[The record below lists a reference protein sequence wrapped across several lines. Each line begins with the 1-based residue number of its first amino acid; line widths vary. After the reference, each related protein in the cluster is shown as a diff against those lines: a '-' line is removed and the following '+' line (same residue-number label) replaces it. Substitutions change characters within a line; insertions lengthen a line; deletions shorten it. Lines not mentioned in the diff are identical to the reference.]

1 MLNTLYHKFNFN
13 IGDLKMLV
21 KRHSNYLPTL
31 VNDFW
36 DEDLFPNFEQEWS
49 LTPAVN
55 IIEGNQ
61 DFKVEVAA
69 PGLCKEDFKVHI
81 EKNILE
87 ISAEKKEEKITENKK
102 YLRKEFNYNEFKRT
116 FSLPSTVETDKIKAT
131 HMNGVLTVEIPKKDE
146 AKVNPRKQIV
156 VS

>member
-1 MLNTLYHKFNFN
+1 
-13 IGDLKMLV
+13 MLV

-31 VNDFW
+31 VSDFW
-36 DEDLFPNFEQEWS
+36 GEDLFPGNEQNWN

-55 IIEGNQ
+55 IIEGEQ

-69 PGLCKEDFKVHI
+69 PGLLKEDFKVHI

-87 ISAEKKEEKITENKK
+87 ISAEKKNENVTENKK
-102 YLRKEFNYNEFKRT
+102 FVRKEFSFSEFKRT
-116 FSLPSTVETDKIKAT
+116 FSLPSYVDTEKIKAE
-131 HMNGVLTVEIPKKDE
+131 HKNGILIVEIPKKDE
-146 AKVNPRKQIV
+146 AIPKPRKQIA

>member
-1 MLNTLYHKFNFN
+1 
-13 IGDLKMLV
+13 MLV

-31 VNDFW
+31 VGDFW
-36 DEDLFPNFEQEWS
+36 GEDLFPGFEQEWS

-69 PGLCKEDFKVHI
+69 PGLYKEDFKVHV

-87 ISAEKKEEKITENKK
+87 ISAGKKEEKQTENIRF
-102 YLRKEFNYNEFKRT
+102 LRKEFNYSEFKRT
-116 FSLPSTVETDKIKAT
+116 FSLPSSVDVEKINAT
-131 HMNGVLTVEIPKKDE
+131 HKNGVLTVEIPKRDE
-146 AKVNPRKQIV
+146 AKVNPRKQIAIA
-156 VS
+156 

>member
-1 MLNTLYHKFNFN
+1 
-13 IGDLKMLV
+13 MLV

-31 VNDFW
+31 VSDFW
-36 DEDLFPNFEQEWS
+36 GEDWFPGFEQEWS

-69 PGLCKEDFKVHI
+69 PGLCKEDFKVHV

-87 ISAEKKEEKITENKK
+87 ISAERKEEKVSENKK
-102 YLRKEFNYNEFKRT
+102 HLRKEFNYSEFKRT
-116 FSLPSTVETDKIKAT
+116 FSLPSSVEADKIKAT
-131 HMNGVLTVEIPKKDE
+131 HQNGILMVEIPKRDE
-146 AKVNPRKQIV
+146 AKVNPRKQIT

>member
-1 MLNTLYHKFNFN
+1 ML
-13 IGDLKMLV
+13 M

-31 VNDFW
+31 VSDFW
-36 DEDLFPNFEQEWS
+36 GEDLFPSSEQDWS

-55 IIEGNQ
+55 IIEGTQ

-69 PGLCKEDFKVHI
+69 PGLHKEDFKVHV

-87 ISAEKKEEKITENKK
+87 ISSEKKDEQVTEDKK
-102 YLRKEFNYNEFKRT
+102 YLRKEFSYSEFRRT
-116 FSLPSTVETDKIKAT
+116 FSLPSSVDVEKIKAE
-131 HMNGVLTVEIPKKDE
+131 HKNGVLTVEIPKRDE
-146 AKVNPRKQIV
+146 AKVNPRKQIA

>member
-1 MLNTLYHKFNFN
+1 
-13 IGDLKMLV
+13 MLV

-31 VNDFW
+31 VSDFW
-36 DEDLFPNFEQEWS
+36 GEDLFPGFEQEWC

-69 PGLCKEDFKVHI
+69 PGLYKEDFKVHV

-87 ISAEKKEEKITENKK
+87 ISAGVKDEKLSENKK
-102 YLRKEFNYNEFKRT
+102 YLRKEFNYSEFKRT
-116 FSLPSTVETDKIKAT
+116 FSLPSSVDVEKINAT
-131 HMNGVLTVEIPKKDE
+131 HKNGVLTVEIPKRDE
-146 AKVNPRKQIV
+146 AKVNPRKQIAIA
-156 VS
+156 